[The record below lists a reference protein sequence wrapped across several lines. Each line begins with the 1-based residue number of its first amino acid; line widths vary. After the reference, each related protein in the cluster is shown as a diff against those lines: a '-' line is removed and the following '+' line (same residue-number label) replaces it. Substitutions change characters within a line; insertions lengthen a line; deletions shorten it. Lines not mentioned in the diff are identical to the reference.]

1 MPAQITL
8 ILKEIGINAM
18 KIGSSF
24 FLTAAI
30 TVIGAFTSVAQA
42 AIIQNGGF
50 ETGDFTGWTTSGLTY
65 SGVADPRIYSNPD
78 LNSHSGNYYA
88 SLGPIGSI
96 GFLSQNISTT
106 VSQTY
111 ELSLFL
117 KNQSK
122 DAFPNQFQIF
132 INGDNIFNEI
142 NINPLDY
149 TKYSFKF
156 IATAAST
163 QVKFGVRSDP
173 AHLFLDDVNVI
184 PIAVPEPLSLG
195 GIVVAG
201 AIGLW
206 MKRK

>member
-1 MPAQITL
+1 
-8 ILKEIGINAM
+8 M

-30 TVIGAFTSVAQA
+30 TVIGASTSIAQA

-50 ETGDFTGWTTSGLTY
+50 ETGDFTGWTTSDLTY
-65 SGVADPRIYSNPD
+65 SGVVDSRIYSSPD

-96 GFLSQNISTT
+96 GFLSQNIFTT
-106 VSQTY
+106 VGQTY
-111 ELSLFL
+111 ELNLFL
-117 KNQSK
+117 KNQSQN
-122 DAFPNQFQIF
+122 AFPNQFQIF

-149 TKYSFKF
+149 TKYSFNF
-156 IATAAST
+156 IARAAST
-163 QVKFGVRSDP
+163 EVKFGVRNDP
-173 AHLFLDDVNVI
+173 GHLFLDDVNVI